1 MPGKRR
7 GRRKH
12 RLPRLANIDNNPN
25 RAHFRLKNTFSV
37 FVPRTRPRVFRLFA
51 GGIHEGTLQM
61 IMSFKNEET
70 EELFTSG
77 NFPPLNTAQRK
88 GLRMLRILHATG

>member
-1 MPGKRR
+1 MPNGYAKR
-7 GRRKH
+7 
-12 RLPRLANIDNNPN
+12 I
-25 RAHFRLKNTFSV
+25 
-37 FVPRTRPRVFRLFA
+37 RVTNSAKVLSLLA

-77 NFPPLNTAQRK
+77 NFPNLNTVQRK
-88 GLRMLRILHATG
+88 GL